1 MTAWWALW
9 IGGSLLTNVSTQLY
23 LRSDTMEGLLLAA
36 QLNAASQVL
45 LIAAVPLAYLVV
57 RELTRS
63 FDLPLGD

>member
-1 MTAWWALW
+1 
-9 IGGSLLTNVSTQLY
+9 
-23 LRSDTMEGLLLAA
+23 MEGLLLAA